1 MTSVLEYQEAG
12 RGKISINRSYLL
24 FFFCTHKVLRYTKI
38 ERQNKIRIKSK
49 FKNEKPPKIVTRM
62 IGVVCLGTMHPS
74 PLNAAHM
81 CCGPTAAAVGDGGG
95 GEGVL
100 DKI

>member
-1 MTSVLEYQEAG
+1 MKKTL
-12 RGKISINRSYLL
+12 KIA
-24 FFFCTHKVLRYTKI
+24 KM
-38 ERQNKIRIKSK
+38 
-49 FKNEKPPKIVTRM
+49 M
-62 IGVVCLGTMHPS
+62 IGVVCIGKMHPS

-81 CCGPTAAAVGDGGG
+81 CCGSTAAAVGDGE

>member
-1 MTSVLEYQEAG
+1 MKKTL
-12 RGKISINRSYLL
+12 KIA
-24 FFFCTHKVLRYTKI
+24 KM
-38 ERQNKIRIKSK
+38 
-49 FKNEKPPKIVTRM
+49 M
-62 IGVVCLGTMHPS
+62 IGVVCIGKMHPS

-95 GEGVL
+95 EGVL